1 MGAHS
6 HFCWIKEAVGASLV
20 LDRVGPIQ
28 DARALMDNQVMQLG
42 L

>member
-6 HFCWIKEAVGASLV
+6 HFCWTKEAVGASLV

-28 DARALMDNQVMQLG
+28 DVLMDNQVMQWG